1 MPLADLF
8 IATAAEAMAGGEAI
22 PVPSDRA
29 PLNNRVDIKGFDI
42 VSMSTLWGILR
53 GTPSDNP
60 DVAEFPLVFESDD
73 GECWVHELPTD
84 LLERVL
90 SLTPFETAR
99 VAKAW
104 GQTDGLRAF
113 EQSRPGLVRQVLSDL
128 VTLAQR
134 GRAEKKGVYLW
145 MAL

>member
-22 PVPSDRA
+22 PVPSERATLNDRI
-29 PLNNRVDIKGFDI
+29 DIKGFDI

-60 DVAEFPLVFESDD
+60 DVAEFPFVYESDD
-73 GECWVHELPTD
+73 GECWVHELPAD
-84 LLERVL
+84 LLERLL

-104 GQTDGLRAF
+104 GQTDELKAF
-113 EQSRPGLVRQVLSDL
+113 EQSRPGLVRQVLSDII
-128 VTLAQR
+128 TLAER
-134 GRAEKKGVYLW
+134 GRAQGKGLYLW